1 VRTSLSRG
9 EISSLLSELDEE
21 LARLGAHADL
31 FLVGGAAMALAYDAK
46 RSTRDLDAVFLPTDV
61 VRRAAGTVADRHELA
76 PDWLNDAV
84 KGFTP
89 GPDPNAIRY
98 YEGRALTVDVAS
110 PRYLLAMKLFASR
123 VEADA
128 DDIAFLYQQ
137 VGFTTVEEGLD
148 LVETMYRGRPVDPR
162 VQYLLTEIVDSLAPS
177 SPSEGESAEALT
189 ALAAAR
195 QLGADTEAA
204 RRRMMAGARARRA
217 AILEA
222 HRAGMS
228 VRKIAGELGCSPA
241 VVQEAIRAARAELS
255 NHSSDGPDDS

>member
-1 VRTSLSRG
+1 
-9 EISSLLSELDEE
+9 
-21 LARLGAHADL
+21 
-31 FLVGGAAMALAYDAK
+31 MALAYDAK

-61 VRRAAGTVADRHELA
+61 VRRAAGTVAGRHELA

-84 KGFTP
+84 KAFTP

-98 YEGRALTVDVAS
+98 YEGRALNVDVAS

-137 VGFTTVEEGLD
+137 VGFTTVAEGLD

-162 VQYLLTEIVDSLAPS
+162 VQHLLSEIVDSLS
-177 SPSEGESAEALT
+177 QSPSEGESASALS

-195 QLGADTEAA
+195 QLGADTEIA
-204 RRRMMAGARARRA
+204 RQQMMARARARRA

-222 HRAGMS
+222 HRGGMS

-241 VVQEAIRAARAELS
+241 VVQEAIRAAKGELADG
-255 NHSSDGPDDS
+255 SSKVPSVH